1 MGTWNKKSW
10 LIYIASTTLI
20 PNSREK
26 PGSHFILRKIENNSR
41 LIISWSHLNWPSPGQ
56 IGNSTSR
63 WRKKMEEWNPL
74 LSLEETEDG
83 ETTKETS
90 ITWCTKTEDL
100 TRFPLSQMRIVPFF
114 LGGGGMEWERGWQWE
129 YCTCTVK
136 RTKKYDILRYFHPIK
151 FISWTRKLGWS
162 SCDLFIIFL
171 SRYSEITCVVSVY
184 GA

>member
-114 LGGGGMEWERGWQWE
+114 LGGGGWSGRGDDNE
-129 YCTCTVK
+129 STVHVLLK
-136 RTKKYDILRYFHPIK
+136 EQKNMTFYVIF
-151 FISWTRKLGWS
+151 TQS
-162 SCDLFIIFL
+162 SS
-171 SRYSEITCVVSVY
+171 SRGREN
-184 GA
+184 